1 MATTFR
7 VEMSDSEYA
16 WQTGYR
22 PSAEDI
28 ESMMNE
34 AAPESVKF
42 RVFPMPTNPALEVV
56 KRVSKA
62 VKRTIT
68 GNITH
73 YPTIELQLG
82 SNDELHELLA
92 AIREVIHNGGK

>member
-1 MATTFR
+1 MTTTFR

-42 RVFPMPTNPALEVV
+42 RVFPMPTNPALEVL
-56 KRVSKA
+56 KRVDKA
-62 VKRTIT
+62 IRRTIT
-68 GNITH
+68 GDEKH
-73 YPTIELQLG
+73 YPIAEMQFKTRE
-82 SNDELHELLA
+82 EMFTLLA